1 MLVSDW
7 QSLIKKFLNILMV
20 AQTFRDQKGQWID
33 DELEWVTYE
42 RQVMF
47 DTTNKERADRSL
59 PPVTID
65 DIKRVE
71 GWASGHIDYSR
82 KFALYCAELSIG
94 KSKPPI

>member
-1 MLVSDW
+1 MLVSGW
-7 QSLIKKFLNILMV
+7 QSLIQKFLNILIT
-20 AQTFRDQKGQWID
+20 AQTFRDQKGKWID
-33 DELEWVTYE
+33 DELEWVIYE

-47 DTTNKERADRSL
+47 DATNKERANRDL

-82 KFALYCAELSIG
+82 KLALYCAELAIG